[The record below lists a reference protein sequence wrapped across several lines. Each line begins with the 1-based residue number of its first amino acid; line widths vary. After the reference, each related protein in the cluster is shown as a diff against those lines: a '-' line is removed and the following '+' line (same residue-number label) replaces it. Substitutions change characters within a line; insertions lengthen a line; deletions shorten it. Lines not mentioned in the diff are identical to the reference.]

1 MKVLLR
7 FIALPVCFFA
17 FLPSHAQQHTAA
29 AAYGQ
34 RLFELLQSRNVQGL
48 DELVPSYD
56 TFINEAYEQYRR
68 QARESGMS
76 EEETEVALNEMRKA
90 TVGSGDKPRKQYAEL
105 RKNLKKEFSEF
116 LSRGLRKGIVWENIR
131 FTDFKYTPDEIPDF
145 FSSLRNAELLFSY
158 QGKVF
163 SLEVGD
169 LVKLQGKY
177 YSLNIQF
184 DKLFK

>member
-7 FIALPVCFFA
+7 FIALPVCFFV
-17 FLPSHAQQHTAA
+17 FQPSHAQQRTAE
-29 AAYGQ
+29 AYGQ
-34 RLFELLQSRNVQGL
+34 RLFELIQSRNVQRL
-48 DELVPSYD
+48 DELIPSYD
-56 TFINEAYEQYRR
+56 TYIKEIYEQYRR

-76 EEETEVALNEMRKA
+76 EKEAEAALNDMRKA
-90 TVGSGDKPRKQYAEL
+90 IAGSEDKPRKQYAEM

-131 FTDFKYTPDEIPDF
+131 FTDFKYTPDETPDF
-145 FSSLRNAELLFSY
+145 FSSLRNVELFFSH

-184 DKLFK
+184 DQLFK